1 MGVKL
6 HLSTNAQTSQALTIL
21 RYRIIPALVNSP
33 ELVGPSS
40 KLELVPKPHSHGWA
54 HLKSNWKEPIE
65 PLGTTCSV
73 ISFAKD
79 AHAASGQCANKLVPE
94 QQHTLTPDSFT
105 DSLTTLLFA
114 PWQLLPGC
122 WTYELE
128 HVHLV
133 QREREDLLI
142 TFHELE
148 PVPSPLFW
156 ATVRSDYNKSNR
168 VQTTDAFSLVL
179 VPLYH
184 TFTCS
189 FVLLLLT
196 SNSDSHT
203 FLFQTLI

>member
-1 MGVKL
+1 M
-6 HLSTNAQTSQALTIL
+6 
-21 RYRIIPALVNSP
+21 
-33 ELVGPSS
+33 
-40 KLELVPKPHSHGWA
+40 PKPHSHGWA

-156 ATVRSDYNKSNR
+156 ATVPSDYKNHGRGILKVNPAHEQIPACIHHWCQLARADSWCHHPLKSPESKPSGPSSSAPVWHWPR
-168 VQTTDAFSLVL
+168 CHVCLACPIVIYKMSIDASMLDV
-179 VPLYH
+179 
-184 TFTCS
+184 
-189 FVLLLLT
+189 
-196 SNSDSHT
+196 
-203 FLFQTLI
+203 